1 MGISGREYGFPTAE
15 AFLGAYPGLVPRLS
29 LCPAPVGNVL
39 VLRFDLCNDAV
50 HVQAAVVVHGQ
61 DDRGVRDLGL
71 HLRQFLQK
79 QWVFQ

>member
-1 MGISGREYGFPTAE
+1 MGLWGRECGFPIAE
-15 AFLGAYPGLVPRLS
+15 AFLGTHPGLVPRLS
-29 LCPAPVGNVL
+29 LRPAPVGNVL

-61 DDRGVRDLGL
+61 DDRGVGDLGL

-79 QWVFQ
+79 QRVFQ